1 MKKVF
6 IALFA
11 LIVLALVYR
20 LFFCYTIIS
29 IPIVSDAY
37 EGGAKEQFDYS
48 ILNPFFINKLH
59 SKYSDYVQ
67 NELKTQTDSERLK
80 YFKSVSQ
87 SGFKIKNIKKVKDR
101 VFVYVIHEINKTTI
115 DGFFIYD
122 EKKNDIIESEP

>member
-1 MKKVF
+1 MKKLF
-6 IALFA
+6 IGL
-11 LIVLALVYR
+11 LILVVLVLTYR
-20 LFFCYTIIS
+20 LFFCYTIVS

-37 EGGAKEQFDYS
+37 EGGSKEQFDYS
-48 ILNPFFINKLH
+48 ILNPFFKNKLH

-67 NELKTQTDSERLK
+67 NELRTQTDSDRLR

-122 EKKNDIIESEP
+122 ENTNDIIESEP